1 MLKKPEVLNFLERN
15 RNYTPA
21 SRRDKLRK
29 LLNEHKDN
37 LREMV
42 DEYNFQNPPMQE
54 HRREAEE
61 FMTYGRKKN
70 EQIYRDEFFFI
81 ITTLF
86 EYGAISLFIKIYK
99 TIYKA
104 QKKKEKKKLVI
115 FQ

>member
-1 MLKKPEVLNFLERN
+1 MERN

-61 FMTYGRKKN
+61 FMP
-70 EQIYRDEFFFI
+70 
-81 ITTLF
+81 
-86 EYGAISLFIKIYK
+86 YGAQKQRANLPRRVFFLLLQLYLKTELFH
-99 TIYKA
+99 
-104 QKKKEKKKLVI
+104 
-115 FQ
+115 FS